1 MSDPITNAVIKP
13 SATTNFGVDHSD
25 LTDAE
30 RAAGPCA
37 ETATVAQ
44 ATALPSQRALATVN
58 APVRASLTLPDVTPR
73 RLGTTSEPRVSD
85 AEVRRDLF
93 RDADNVARGLRL
105 NDPDLSTEAVTNARD
120 QWVARSVVRARIAR
134 KDLPRVPVTFNPN
147 IMLLAVGH
155 ENVAGD
161 PLLPL
166 AARVKAEMVRTFTT
180 QFVSEAAARKYV
192 EHIAASVSRET
203 TGWQSQVD
211 ALRNES
217 YYYAVAEQQ

>member
-1 MSDPITNAVIKP
+1 MSDPITAAVTKP
-13 SATTNFGVDHSD
+13 AARINFGVDHSD

-37 ETATVAQ
+37 ESAKLQ
-44 ATALPSQRALATVN
+44 TALASPRALSLVN
-58 APVRASLTLPDVTPR
+58 APVRASLSLPDVTPR

-93 RDADNVARGLRL
+93 QDIDYVTRGLRL
-105 NDPDLSTEAVTNARD
+105 AEPDLDATALTSARD

-166 AARVKAEMVRTFTT
+166 AGRVKAEMIKTLTT
-180 QFVSEAAARKYV
+180 QFVSEAAATKYV
-192 EHIAASVSRET
+192 EHIAASISRET
-203 TGWQSQVD
+203 SGWQSQVD
-211 ALRNES
+211 ALRNEP
-217 YYYAVAEQQ
+217 YYYAVAAQ